1 MSGNSLDLR
10 THIKNSMTLH
20 LNENNGLIFGH
31 NLTDVGWVAGTIPEL
46 PDHSGYVEL
55 PITDIAG
62 VGLAVGASLSGR
74 PIIFIS
80 RYQGYLWFN
89 LAPIA
94 TYAAIADKVFEQE
107 SWIMVRSI
115 ADDGAFG
122 PIASGTY
129 LSLAAQIPNLDI
141 VSPTSPEEWVE
152 VWSHFVS
159 NRKPIFVSEHRSSY
173 SNFQDVGLR
182 SVKPDIVI
190 LSIGGN
196 AIDSEN
202 LKSLLS
208 RENLECSVFNLLWI
222 KPLKFPERFLESLT
236 EAKHCF
242 ILDPSFKDY
251 GLAQSVAHVLSALTN
266 VPTTIIAS
274 KLEFPGYAK
283 ELRSSLLSADQVF
296 NEVKRVMGDE

>member
-1 MSGNSLDLR
+1 MSGNDLDLR
-10 THIKNSMTLH
+10 AHIKKSMSVH

-31 NLTDVGWVAGTIPEL
+31 NLTDVGWVAGTIPES

-62 VGLAVGASLSGR
+62 VGLAVGASLAGR
-74 PIIFIS
+74 PVIFIS

-94 TYAAIADKVFEQE
+94 TYAAIADKVFQQN
-107 SWIMVRSI
+107 SWIMMRSI

-141 VSPTSPEEWVE
+141 VSPTTPKEWDE
-152 VWSHFVS
+152 IWSHFVR

-173 SNFQDVGLR
+173 SNLQGMSLNSDGSDV
-182 SVKPDIVI
+182 VI

-196 AIDSEN
+196 AINLER

-208 RENLECSVFNLLWI
+208 GDNLECSLFNLLWI
-222 KPLKFPERFLESLT
+222 KPLKFPARFLEILT
-236 EAKHCF
+236 EAKHCL
-242 ILDPSFKDY
+242 ILDPSFKEY
-251 GLAQSVAHVLSALTN
+251 GLAQSVAQVLSGLTN
-266 VPTTIIAS
+266 TPITIIAS
-274 KLEFPGYAK
+274 KYEFPGYAK
-283 ELRSSLLSADQVF
+283 ELRSSLISEEQVF
-296 NEVKRVMGDE
+296 NEIRRVIDNE

>member
-1 MSGNSLDLR
+1 MSGNGLDLR
-10 THIKNSMTLH
+10 THIKNSMSVH
-20 LNENNGLIFGH
+20 LNENHGLIFGH

-62 VGLAVGASLSGR
+62 VGLAVGASLTGK
-74 PIIFIS
+74 PVIFIS

-122 PIASGTY
+122 PVASGTY

-141 VSPTSPEEWVE
+141 VSPTTPEEWVE
-152 VWSHFVS
+152 IWSHFLD

-173 SNFQDVGLR
+173 SNLQGTELH
-182 SVKPDIVI
+182 SEKPEIVI

-196 AIDSEN
+196 AINSEK

-208 RENLECSVFNLLWI
+208 GKKLECSVFNLLWI
-222 KPLKFPERFLESLT
+222 KPLEFPVRFLESLT
-236 EAKHCF
+236 DAKYCF
-242 ILDPSFKDY
+242 ILDPSFKEY
-251 GLAQSVAHVLSALTN
+251 GLAQSVAQVLSELTN
-266 VPTTIIAS
+266 VPITIIAS
-274 KLEFPGYAK
+274 KHEFPGYAK
-283 ELRSSLLSADQVF
+283 ELRSSLISAEQVF
-296 NEVKRVMGDE
+296 NELKRVMKDE

>member
-1 MSGNSLDLR
+1 
-10 THIKNSMTLH
+10 MTAH
-20 LNENNGLIFGH
+20 LVENHGLIFGH
-31 NLTDVGWVAGTIPEL
+31 NLTDVGWVAGTIPQI
-46 PDHSGYVEL
+46 PDHVGYVEL
-55 PITDIAG
+55 PISDIAG
-62 VGLAVGASLSGR
+62 VGLAVGASLAGK
-74 PIIFIS
+74 PVIFIS

-141 VSPTSPEEWVE
+141 VSPTTPEEWGE
-152 VWSHFVS
+152 IWSHFLH

-173 SNFQDVGLR
+173 SNLQGAALNSD
-182 SVKPDIVI
+182 KPDIVI
-190 LSIGGN
+190 LSIGAN
-196 AIDSEN
+196 AINSEK
-202 LKSLLS
+202 LKSLLF
-208 RENLECSVFNLLWI
+208 EEKLDCSIFNLLWI
-222 KPLKFPERFLESLT
+222 KPLEFPLQFLESLS

-251 GLAQSVAHVLSALTN
+251 GLAQSVAQVLSELTS
-266 VPTTIIAS
+266 VPISIIAS
-274 KLEFPGYAK
+274 KQEFSGYAK
-283 ELRSSLLSADQVF
+283 ELRSSLITAERVF
-296 NEVKRVMGDE
+296 NELKRVMKNG

>member
-1 MSGNSLDLR
+1 MSV
-10 THIKNSMTLH
+10 H

-62 VGLAVGASLSGR
+62 VGLAVGASLSGK
-74 PIIFIS
+74 PVIFIS

-141 VSPTSPEEWVE
+141 VSPTTPEEWVA
-152 VWSHFVS
+152 VWSHFVR

-173 SNFQDVGLR
+173 SNLQAMELR
-182 SVKPDIVI
+182 SDKPDVVI

-196 AIDSEN
+196 AINSAN
-202 LKSLLS
+202 LKSFLS
-208 RENLECSVFNLLWI
+208 EENLECSVFNLLWI
-222 KPLKFPERFLESLT
+222 KPLEFPARFLDSLT

-242 ILDPSFKDY
+242 ILDPSFKEY
-251 GLAQSVAHVLSALTN
+251 GLAQSVAQVLSGLTN
-266 VPTTIIAS
+266 VPITIIAS
-274 KLEFPGYAK
+274 KHEFPGYAK
-283 ELRSSLLSADQVF
+283 ELRSSLISAEQVF
-296 NEVKRVMGDE
+296 KEVKRVMDNE

>member
-1 MSGNSLDLR
+1 MSGNGLDLR
-10 THIKNSMTLH
+10 AHIKNSMSVH

-62 VGLAVGASLSGR
+62 VGLAVGASLSGK
-74 PIIFIS
+74 PVIFIS

-141 VSPTSPEEWVE
+141 VSPTTPEEWVA
-152 VWSHFVS
+152 VWSHFVR

-173 SNFQDVGLR
+173 SNLQAMELR
-182 SVKPDIVI
+182 SDKPDVVI

-196 AIDSEN
+196 AINSAN
-202 LKSLLS
+202 LKSFLS
-208 RENLECSVFNLLWI
+208 EENLECSVFNLLWI
-222 KPLKFPERFLESLT
+222 KPLEFPARFLDSLT

-242 ILDPSFKDY
+242 ILDPSFKEY
-251 GLAQSVAHVLSALTN
+251 GLAQSVAQVLSGLTN
-266 VPTTIIAS
+266 VPITIIAS
-274 KLEFPGYAK
+274 KHEFPGYAK
-283 ELRSSLLSADQVF
+283 ELRSSLISAEQVF
-296 NEVKRVMGDE
+296 KEVKRVMDNE